1 MTNTRPD
8 LLKTPRKMD
17 IKTKAIFLSLGAAI
31 TTIILKFT
39 AYLLTGSVGLLSDAA
54 ESLVNLVGA
63 SVALVALMI
72 AARPADQTHSY
83 GHTKAE
89 YFSSVIEGS
98 LILIAAGAIIWAAIN
113 RLLNQ
118 QALESLGL
126 GLGVSM
132 AATAV
137 NFVVAQV
144 LLRVGRKEDSIALEA
159 DGKHLMTDVVTSVG
173 VVAGLVL
180 VGLTN
185 WLWLD
190 PVIAILVAINIIFE
204 GGKLIGRSVNG
215 LMDHALPAEE
225 EKRMRAVIEQ
235 ALVASGDS
243 RCSYHGLRSR
253 KSGNLRFVD
262 FHLLTPG
269 SWSVSQAHD
278 HAETIE
284 KALLADFKGL
294 KVLIHIEPVDDPR
307 SYGDNWEDESQQQE
321 K

>member
-1 MTNTRPD
+1 MTNTGPD
-8 LLKTPRKMD
+8 LLKTHRKLD
-17 IKTKAIFLSLGAAI
+17 VKTKAILLSLGAAV
-31 TTIILKFT
+31 TTITLKFT

-72 AARPADQTHSY
+72 AARPADSTHSY

-98 LILIAAGAIIWAAIN
+98 LILIAAGAISWAAIN

-118 QALESLGL
+118 QSLESLGL

-132 AATAV
+132 AATVV
-137 NFVVAQV
+137 NLVVAQV

-180 VGLTN
+180 VGITG

-190 PVIAILVAINIIFE
+190 PVIAILVAINIVVE
-204 GGKLIGRSVNG
+204 GSKLIGRSVNG
-215 LMDHALPAEE
+215 LMDHALSAEE
-225 EKRMRAVIEQ
+225 EKRLRTLIEQ
-235 ALVASGDS
+235 ALAASSES

-269 SWSVSQAHD
+269 NWTVSQAHD
-278 HAETIE
+278 HAEAIE
-284 KALLADFKGL
+284 KALLAEFKGL
-294 KVLIHIEPVDDPR
+294 KIMIHIEPVDDPR
-307 SYGDNWEDESQQQE
+307 SYGDNWEDESHQ
-321 K
+321 